1 MTPLHPQPAAAA
13 PLSLRAA
20 VGFGFAAVAGWY
32 LSNVLLVTF
41 AAMLVALALCSIARP
56 ITRYAGVPRP
66 LAILIAAA
74 FFVLVVGWPFFLF
87 GSRLWRQF
95 DELAVDIPQTIETI
109 KLNLESH
116 PSVVLLEKLSL
127 PFDMSTVAAPMTARL
142 TNILSSIGSV
152 LAYLT
157 LLMFAALYFALSPT
171 QYVDGI
177 LRLVPADYR
186 SAIRQFLERAARL
199 LRLWLST
206 QLVVVVLNALFTGIG
221 LWLFG
226 VEEAGALAM
235 LAGLLSFIPYVGTI
249 IAMGIAALAVM
260 PQGVTLSLYVLFV
273 FTIASAV
280 EGYLITP
287 YIQSRT
293 LSLAPV
299 VLIVAIFT
307 FGVLFGTLG
316 IILAA
321 PLTVVIMAALD
332 TFYVPNASPEKAS
345 AAT

>member
-1 MTPLHPQPAAAA
+1 MTAPDPQSPASEHLNVRNLVLIAGAA
-13 PLSLRAA
+13 L
-20 VGFGFAAVAGWY
+20 AGWY

-41 AAMLVALALCSIARP
+41 AALLVALALCSIARP
-56 ITRYAGVPRP
+56 ITRYAGIPRP
-66 LAILIAAA
+66 LAILLAAA
-74 FFVLVVGWPFFLF
+74 LLVLVVGWPFFLF
-87 GSRLWRQF
+87 GSRLWTQF
-95 DELAVDIPQTIETI
+95 DELAVDIPQTIEAI

-116 PSVVLLEKLSL
+116 PSIVLLEKLSL
-127 PFDMSTVAAPMTARL
+127 PFDMTTIAGPVTARL
-142 TNILSSIGSV
+142 TSILSSIGSA

-171 QYVDGI
+171 QYVEGA
-177 LRLVPADYR
+177 LRFLPSDHR
-186 SAIRQFLERAARL
+186 QRMRQFFDRAARL

-206 QLVVVVLNALFTGIG
+206 QLVVVVLNTLFTGIG

-249 IAMGIAALAVM
+249 IAMAIAALAVM
-260 PQGVTLSLYVLFV
+260 PQGITLSLYVLFV
-273 FTIASAV
+273 FTVASAV
-280 EGYLITP
+280 EGYLVTP

-332 TFYVPNASPEKAS
+332 TFYAPSVAEGVVAK
-345 AAT
+345 